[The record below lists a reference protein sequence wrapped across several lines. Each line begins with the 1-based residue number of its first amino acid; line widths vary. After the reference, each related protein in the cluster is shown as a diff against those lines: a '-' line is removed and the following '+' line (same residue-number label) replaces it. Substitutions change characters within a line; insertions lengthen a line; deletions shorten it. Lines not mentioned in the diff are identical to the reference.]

1 MLLIPAYRDSQPPLD
16 ANNVPESCTRK
27 VTFARSASSRRRVS
41 SPDIPHSS
49 VASYLIYGL
58 VYVVIGMFMLRKAD
72 AVTSYSYPSA
82 PGGLSPGGNDEEPS
96 TRV

>member
-1 MLLIPAYRDSQPPLD
+1 MSPRDIFGLFIRVVGLC
-16 ANNVPESCTRK
+16 AVILGAHY
-27 VTFARSASSRRRVS
+27 VMSAAEVGFSP
-41 SPDIPHSS
+41 PDIPHSS